1 MNTVVVSIA
10 VFVVCIVWLIG
21 AIVAYKSMSNGVK
34 SGWAMLWSAFSW
46 LFFVVLF
53 AAFVAI
59 TVIQRTYDMID
70 DLTDNIVTTIHVVAD
85 WVDEVI

>member
-1 MNTVVVSIA
+1 MNTVVVVILIMV
-10 VFVVCIVWLIG
+10 VFVVWLIG
-21 AIVAYKSMSNGVK
+21 AIVAFKSMSNGVK

-53 AAFVAI
+53 AAFVA
-59 TVIQRTYDMID
+59 VVVVQRTYDTID
-70 DLTDNIVTTIHVVAD
+70 DLTDNIVTTIHVVAN